1 MLTQRVVWQDL
12 DVSTDDDDAAAAV
25 VVGDDDGGGGGQ
37 MAAELTMAGWGD
49 RDDRVVE
56 SACYFDAHSPMD
68 QDDDAAAHY
77 VPYWHM
83 FEQPLSPQVAH
94 VRSTTAPHWIVHG

>member
-12 DVSTDDDDAAAAV
+12 DVSTDDAAAV
-25 VVGDDDGGGGGQ
+25 VVGDDDDGGGGGQ
-37 MAAELTMAGWGD
+37 TAAELTMAGCGD

-56 SACYFDAHSPMD
+56 SACYFAAQSPMD

>member
-1 MLTQRVVWQDL
+1 MWQDL
-12 DVSTDDDDAAAAV
+12 DVSTDEDAAAV
-25 VVGDDDGGGGGQ
+25 GGGGDDDGGGGQ
-37 MAAELTMAGWGD
+37 TVAELTMAGWGD

-68 QDDDAAAHY
+68 QDGDAAAHY
-77 VPYWHM
+77 VRYWHM